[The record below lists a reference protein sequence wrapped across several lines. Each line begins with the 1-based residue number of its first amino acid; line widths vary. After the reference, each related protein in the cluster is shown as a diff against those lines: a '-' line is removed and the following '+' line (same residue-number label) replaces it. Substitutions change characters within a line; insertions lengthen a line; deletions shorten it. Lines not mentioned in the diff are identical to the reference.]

1 MMHVGDRTVERWKL
15 QNKDKE
21 LEAENSDESL
31 IIETESESSVL
42 YSPPSWLSAL
52 STMRLYPSMEIMGVL
67 SLIATILLIIIIWML
82 SGDDKAT

>member
-31 IIETESESSVL
+31 IIETESSVL

-82 SGDDKAT
+82 SGDDRAT